1 MGHYAIVRVVN
12 DFLIRVVTT
21 AEFLHEKSAREW
33 AKRRHVDGRRL
44 QLVTAPAPIAV
55 PIGKP
60 IRRPDEWKNV
70 A

>member
-12 DFLIRVVTT
+12 DFFVRVVST
-21 AEFLHEKSAREW
+21 AEFLHEKSALEW
-33 AKRRHVDGRRL
+33 AKRRHVDGQRL
-44 QLVTAPAPIAV
+44 QLVAAPARIAV

-60 IRRPDEWKNV
+60 IRRPDEWKKV